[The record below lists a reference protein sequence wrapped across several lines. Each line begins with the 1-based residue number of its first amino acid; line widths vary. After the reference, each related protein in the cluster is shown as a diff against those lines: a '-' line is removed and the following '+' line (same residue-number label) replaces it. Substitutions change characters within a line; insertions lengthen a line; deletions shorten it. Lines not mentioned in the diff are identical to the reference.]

1 MIYYIDMKDIKIHPD
16 LQMRRIKNA
25 ETKCREATSDWGKNH
40 WYNTFKALCEKYNK
54 MEYFRRTIN

>member
-1 MIYYIDMKDIKIHPD
+1 MKDIKIHPD
-16 LQMRRIKNA
+16 LQMRRIKNEA
-25 ETKCREATSDWGKNH
+25 TKCREATSDWGKNH